1 MSLLKETKKFWFDL
15 AKQNNLTIEKDGA
28 YPITIQ
34 LAQGSKAIISL
45 GYNKHY
51 DDFYITIVSIVIC
64 HDFLSSLKK
73 HIYNIVKFP
82 AWDENHIQDVIF
94 VGHWLKANYPT
105 TNKLIIKNQDELNFF
120 FVSMVNYINEIIP
133 VVFNQTNSLENIY
146 NELFLK
152 REDEMIDKWNSF
164 RDHLFIKLGITITLN
179 DRSKLAE
186 FEKTM
191 VQQHSKSPDYLP
203 KAEELMALLKD
214 DKIIEQ
220 LRQILSTHFQY
231 QELQFKKLVFH
242 P

>member
-1 MSLLKETKKFWFDL
+1 MSFTKDTKKLWFDF
-15 AKQNNLTIEKDGA
+15 AKQNNLSIEKDGA

-45 GYNKHY
+45 GYNTHY
-51 DDFYITIVSIVIC
+51 DDFYITTVSIQIY
-64 HDFLSSLKK
+64 HDFLSNLKRY
-73 HIYNIVKFP
+73 IYNIVKFP
-82 AWDENHIQDVIF
+82 AWNENHIQDTIF
-94 VGHWLKANYPT
+94 VSHWLKANYPT
-105 TNKLIIKNQDELNFF
+105 TNKFIIKNKDELNSFF
-120 FVSMVNYINEIIP
+120 AGMVNYINEIIP

-164 RDHLFIKLGITITLN
+164 RDHLFIKLGIVIVLN
-179 DRSKLAE
+179 DQSKLAE

-191 VQQHSKSPDYLP
+191 VQQHSKSPDYLH
-203 KAEELMALLKD
+203 KAEEVMALLKD

-220 LRQILSTHFQY
+220 LRQILSMHFQFK
-231 QELQFKKLVFH
+231 ELKMQKLVFH